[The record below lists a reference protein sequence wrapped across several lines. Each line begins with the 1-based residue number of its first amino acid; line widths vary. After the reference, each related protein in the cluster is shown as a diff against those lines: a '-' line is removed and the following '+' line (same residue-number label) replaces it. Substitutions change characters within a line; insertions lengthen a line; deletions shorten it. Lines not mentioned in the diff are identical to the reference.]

1 MERNAL
7 GSWEDGCRH
16 PIERLLLLLRVE
28 GPSRARVEAVKRVR
42 VARVDEVFAVDIKL
56 WCGSGIHGRQT
67 ETQALVSRCVRREE
81 EIGRKW
87 VGWGI

>member
-1 MERNAL
+1 MEGDAV
-7 GSWEDGCRH
+7 GSREDGCRH
-16 PIERLLLLLRVE
+16 PIKRLLLLLRVE
-28 GPSRARVEAVKRVR
+28 GPSRARIEAVERVR
-42 VARVDEVFAVDIKL
+42 VARMDEVFAVDIEL

-67 ETQALVSRCVRREE
+67 ETQALVSWCVRRE